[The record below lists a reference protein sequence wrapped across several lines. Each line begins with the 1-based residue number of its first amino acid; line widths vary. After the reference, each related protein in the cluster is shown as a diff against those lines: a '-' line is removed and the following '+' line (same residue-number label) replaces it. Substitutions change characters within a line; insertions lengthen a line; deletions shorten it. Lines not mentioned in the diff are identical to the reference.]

1 MPPIED
7 IEDGTNTARQRRE
20 RSMPSIN
27 EEGED
32 NDTQSPSEI
41 ELANAEHLDHLE
53 SSDQIDDIASFQ
65 DIELPPAPPP
75 DADTE
80 SVITETGN
88 GEQQSNIVRRAKRFY
103 YLRPMI
109 IQYKYPLAGCVLVC
123 VAILVAIGFSAS
135 YIKNNGPTYSS
146 KDPVDTTGFIVND
159 APNDDVG
166 GWKTNDDG
174 GYYGYDFENEEVGEP
189 LENDNVDTITQPER
203 PPAKEDNNLE
213 TGEADEEVGDPLE
226 NTANVITQPPRGDS
240 TPSPSPPLSMVNLID
255 SMQPTVKE
263 ETEDPLLP
271 KWFTTTGVQY
281 QLFLSSISDQVEKVH
296 AYDAAGLFCQS
307 QQREL
312 CSYHTY
318 CPNGQG
324 NNPYPGGAPLPEAH
338 SFNSLEESQWAPF
351 NTHSNAQEM
360 DWVQIGTIPTS
371 MEGNEDNDYGRCYEY
386 NKWTNYLGGDIEER
400 ISEDNRRWILCCE
413 KGSGDDDVE
422 DGDGI

>member
-123 VAILVAIGFSAS
+123 AAILVAIGFSAS
-135 YIKNNGPTYSS
+135 YIKNNNGPTYSS

-159 APNDDVG
+159 AEFV
-166 GWKTNDDG
+166 
-174 GYYGYDFENEEVGEP
+174 
-189 LENDNVDTITQPER
+189 
-203 PPAKEDNNLE
+203 
-213 TGEADEEVGDPLE
+213 
-226 NTANVITQPPRGDS
+226 
-240 TPSPSPPLSMVNLID
+240 
-255 SMQPTVKE
+255 
-263 ETEDPLLP
+263 
-271 KWFTTTGVQY
+271 
-281 QLFLSSISDQVEKVH
+281 
-296 AYDAAGLFCQS
+296 
-307 QQREL
+307 
-312 CSYHTY
+312 
-318 CPNGQG
+318 
-324 NNPYPGGAPLPEAH
+324 
-338 SFNSLEESQWAPF
+338 
-351 NTHSNAQEM
+351 
-360 DWVQIGTIPTS
+360 
-371 MEGNEDNDYGRCYEY
+371 
-386 NKWTNYLGGDIEER
+386 R
-400 ISEDNRRWILCCE
+400 IMTD
-413 KGSGDDDVE
+413 
-422 DGDGI
+422 